1 MSILTNI
8 PKRTALTATLAV
20 AVAAAAGAP
29 VANADAP
36 PGAPS
41 TADAAPNDA
50 KVRAQAQPT
59 TPAAGDVIPGRF
71 IVKVRHGKDPKAV
84 ADESAAKPKFVFRD
98 AFNGFSADLDSAK
111 LAKLKRHPQVEG
123 IEPVTVASATATQT
137 YDLPWGLDRIDQR
150 YRPLSG
156 SMTYGHTGAGVN
168 AYIVDSGIQTSH
180 PQFGGRASAVY
191 DNVGDGRAGQDCAG
205 HGTHVAGTV
214 GGATYGVAKAVRLYS
229 VRVLNCSGTTT
240 SDKEM
245 AALNWLR
252 VNARHPAVVNVS
264 IGGPKNTYLNQAVTN
279 LANSGVF
286 VSVAAGNS
294 NADACNASPASAP
307 GSFTAA
313 ASNSYDQK
321 WASSN
326 WGGCVDG
333 YAPGVGVK
341 SAYLNST
348 TTFMNGTSMAAPHVA
363 GIIALAKSAYGDSYT
378 TSSWVSWLINNA
390 TPNVISGNYSGTP
403 NRLVFKGTL

>member
-1 MSILTNI
+1 MSILANI
-8 PKRTALTATLAV
+8 PKGTALTATLAV
-20 AVAAAAGAP
+20 AVAAAVGVPAAH
-29 VANADAP
+29 ADAP
-36 PGAPS
+36 SAAPS
-41 TADAAPNDA
+41 TAEAAPNDA
-50 KVRAQAQPT
+50 KLRAQGQPA
-59 TPAAGDVIPGRF
+59 TPAAGDVVPGRF
-71 IVKVRHGKDPKAV
+71 IVKVKHGKDPKAV
-84 ADESAAKPKFVFRD
+84 ASENAAKPKFVFRD
-98 AFNGFSADLDSAK
+98 AFNGFSADLDSGR

-123 IEPVTVASATATQT
+123 IEPVTVASGTATQT
-137 YDLPWGLDRIDQR
+137 YDLPWGLDRVDQR

-168 AYIVDSGIQTSH
+168 AYIVDSGIQTTH
-180 PQFGGRASAVY
+180 PQFGGRASAAF
-191 DNVGDGRAGQDCAG
+191 DNVGDGRAGQDCNG

-264 IGGPKNTYLNQAVTN
+264 IGGPKDVFLNQAVTN

-286 VSVAAGNS
+286 VSVAAGNN

-313 ASNSYDQK
+313 ASDSADGK
-321 WASSN
+321 WTSSN

-341 SAYLNST
+341 SSYLNST
-348 TTFMNGTSMAAPHVA
+348 TILMNGTSMASPHVA
-363 GIIALAKSAYGDSYT
+363 GIIALAKSAYGDGYP

-390 TPNVISGNYSGTP
+390 TPNVISGNYTGTP
-403 NRLVFKGTL
+403 NRLVWKGTL

>member
-1 MSILTNI
+1 MSSFANI
-8 PKRTALTATLAV
+8 AKRTALSATLAA
-20 AVAAAAGAP
+20 AVAAVAGAP
-29 VANADAP
+29 AAQADVPPTAP
-36 PGAPS
+36 AS
-41 TADAAPNDA
+41 TEAATNDA
-50 KVRAQAQPT
+50 KLRAQNQPAT
-59 TPAAGDVIPGRF
+59 VASGEVVPGRF
-71 IVKVRHGKDPKAV
+71 IVKVRHGKDPKAL
-84 ADESAAKPKFVFRD
+84 ADENTAKPKFVFRD
-98 AFNGFSADLDSAK
+98 AFNGFSADLDSGK

-123 IEPVTVASATATQT
+123 IEPVTVGSATATQT

-150 YRPLSG
+150 SRPLSG
-156 SMTYGHTGAGVN
+156 GMTYSYTGAGVN

-180 PQFGGRASAVY
+180 PQFGGRASAVF
-191 DNVGDGRAGQDCAG
+191 DNVGDGRAGQDCNG

-252 VNARHPAVVNVS
+252 VNARRPAVVNVS

-286 VSVAAGNS
+286 VSVAAGND
-294 NADACNASPASAP
+294 NLDACNASPASAP
-307 GSFTAA
+307 GSFTVA

-321 WASSN
+321 WSSSN

-348 TTFMNGTSMAAPHVA
+348 TTLMNGTSMAAPHVA
-363 GIIALAKSAYGDSYT
+363 GIIAVAKSAYGDGYSS
-378 TSSWVSWLINNA
+378 SSWVSWLINNS
-390 TPNVISGNYSGTP
+390 TTNVISGNYTGTP
-403 NRLVFKGTL
+403 NRLVWKGTL